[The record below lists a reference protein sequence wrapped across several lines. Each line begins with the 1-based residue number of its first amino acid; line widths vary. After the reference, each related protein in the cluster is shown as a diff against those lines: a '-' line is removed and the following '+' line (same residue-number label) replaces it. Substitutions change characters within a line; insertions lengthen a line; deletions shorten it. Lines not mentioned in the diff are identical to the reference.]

1 MNMRDDPK
9 EDVFLED
16 DQQKRLIDSTEE
28 DDKFLSQVK
37 TIKLSEKSVNK
48 DIENEQFLFEYLQN
62 ELYKPNKSANLEY
75 NILNTGESNEII
87 PMDEGL
93 LKTYQK

>member
-16 DQQKRLIDSTEE
+16 DQYKRLINSTED
-28 DDKFLSQVK
+28 DDKFLSEVK

-48 DIENEQFLFEYLQN
+48 DIENEQFL
-62 ELYKPNKSANLEY
+62 LE
-75 NILNTGESNEII
+75 
-87 PMDEGL
+87 
-93 LKTYQK
+93 